1 MRAIEQLELAARL
14 LEEESNVGLWVS
26 SDDCS
31 DNRRRRQLLREADWA
46 VSDAH
51 RCLPG
56 DAAIAALM
64 AKVEPLADVVTDTM
78 GVNHEL
84 DLKVSEARQEAEE
97 LANRLRAR
105 AVRAPSKP

>member
-51 RCLPG
+51 RSLPD

-64 AKVEPLADVVTDTM
+64 KKVEPLADLVTDTM
-78 GVNHEL
+78 GVNPWL
-84 DLKVSEARQEAEE
+84 DLQVMNAREEAEE
-97 LANRLRAR
+97 LAKRLRAH
-105 AVRAPSKP
+105 AVRPYR

>member
-1 MRAIEQLELAARL
+1 MKRAIEQLELAARL

-46 VSDAH
+46 ISDAH
-51 RCLPG
+51 RCLPD

-64 AKVEPLADVVTDTM
+64 AKVEPLADLVTEWM
-78 GVNHEL
+78 GANPWL
-84 DLKVSEARQEAEE
+84 DLQVMGAREEAEK
-97 LANRLRAR
+97 LAERLRR
-105 AVRAPSKP
+105 QC